1 MDADEVRRQLTT
13 PLGAPAYPPGGPYR
27 FSDRE
32 YLNITYR
39 TDADAMRRVV
49 PEPLTVGEPLVRF
62 EVMKMPDVTGLGS
75 FTESGQ
81 VLRVEHD
88 GEPADYLHAMY
99 VDSLASIASGREISA
114 FPKKLGRPTLYVD
127 SDTLVGTLDYGS
139 LRVATAT
146 MGYKHA
152 PLDETAARAE
162 IGQPT
167 YGLKL
172 LPGYDRRPRIC
183 ELVRSQ
189 ITRMTIKGAWSG
201 PARLQYFE
209 HVLAPLADLPVREIL
224 SATHILC
231 DLVLGRPALVHD
243 YLAGT
248 GERSGAG
255 GNGAGASTSGAS
267 GADASGAGASTSGAS
282 GAGGNGAGGT
292 GAGASGA
299 DASGADASASSR

>member
-27 FSDRE
+27 FTDRE
-32 YLNITYR
+32 YLNIWYR
-39 TDADAMRRVV
+39 TDPAALRRLV
-49 PEPLTVGEPLVRF
+49 PEPLTVGDPLVKF

-75 FTESGQ
+75 FLECGQ
-81 VLRVEHD
+81 VLRVEYD

-114 FPKKLGRPTLYVD
+114 FPKKLGRPALYVD
-127 SDTLVGTLDYGS
+127 SDTLVGTLDYGT

-146 MGYKHA
+146 MGFKHGA
-152 PLDETAARAE
+152 LDEAAAREE

-172 LPGYDRRPRIC
+172 LPGYDRRQRIC

-209 HVLAPLADLPVREIL
+209 HVLAPLADLPVLEVVRA
-224 SATHILC
+224 SHILC
-231 DLVLGRPALVHD
+231 DLVLGRPELVHD
-243 YLAGT
+243 YLADTRMT
-248 GERSGAG
+248 GG
-255 GNGAGASTSGAS
+255 
-267 GADASGAGASTSGAS
+267 
-282 GAGGNGAGGT
+282 
-292 GAGASGA
+292 
-299 DASGADASASSR
+299 